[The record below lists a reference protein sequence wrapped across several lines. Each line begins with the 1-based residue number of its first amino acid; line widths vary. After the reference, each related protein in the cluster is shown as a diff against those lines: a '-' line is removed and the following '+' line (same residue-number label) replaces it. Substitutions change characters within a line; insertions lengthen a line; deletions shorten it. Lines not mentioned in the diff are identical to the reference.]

1 MKIREFA
8 ERCHLSVHALRHYEA
23 LGLLVPA
30 RLPNGWRDY
39 APQQLREAVFI
50 AMSRQVG
57 VSLPVLAEHLPA
69 YRAGRLKVSDMV
81 EELESMLQA
90 IERQMAGLE
99 DQRRRI
105 ADHAAWLRTRAE
117 AMSPPAASWPPARR
131 QR

>member
-39 APQQLREAVFI
+39 APQQIREAVFI

-81 EELESMLQA
+81 EELERMQEA
-90 IERQMAGLE
+90 IDRQIAGLK
-99 DQRRRI
+99 DQRRRMVE
-105 ADHAAWLRTRAE
+105 HAAWLRSRAG
-117 AMSPPAASWPPARR
+117 ARSRTAASWPSAGGKY
-131 QR
+131 